1 MQTPTS
7 PAFFPRDMLAGLI
20 VFFVALP
27 LCLGIANASGVDPL
41 AGLLSGMIGGMVV
54 ALLSGSQLSVSGPAA
69 GLVVIVVD
77 GIAKLG
83 GFSAFLVAVALAGA
97 LQFVFGMLRAG
108 RFAAYVPS
116 SVIKGMLAAIG
127 LLLIIKQMPLA
138 FGLAGEDGA
147 AGVVGAGMI
156 ATPWGSVS
164 LPALLVSLLSAAV
177 LIGWDTPML
186 RRFTLVRA
194 LPSPL
199 VVVALGIGV
208 TLLLEVVAPGIAV
221 PAEHRVD
228 LPSLASFGAF
238 LDALESP
245 TLGALGNPDVWR
257 VAMAL
262 AIVASLETLLCLEA
276 VEQIDPKKRAASPD
290 RELKAQGVGN
300 MVAGLLG
307 GLPITS
313 VIVRSSAN
321 VHAGAQS
328 RWSAVVHGVLLLA
341 SVFALTAIVNLIP
354 LACLATILIFT
365 GYKLAKPSLFVAVAR
380 QGWDRFA
387 PFIATIVGVLLTD
400 LLIGIVIGIALSIA
414 LAIRANLR
422 RTIVMARHHD
432 HFLLSFR
439 KDVSFMGKVP
449 LKRYLAQVPDHATL
463 IVDGAR
469 ADYIDP
475 DVREMVEH
483 FIEAA
488 PARGIV
494 IERHHFDATVPQ
506 RAPGLRMPRLPF
518 VRTAAR

>member
-7 PAFFPRDMLAGLI
+7 PAFFPRDMLAGVI

-41 AGLLSGMIGGMVV
+41 AGLLSGMIGGLVV

-97 LQFVFGMLRAG
+97 LQFVFGVLRAG

-127 LLLIIKQMPLA
+127 LLLIIKQVPLA
-138 FGLAGEDGA
+138 LGLASGAGA
-147 AGVVGAGMI
+147 AAPGML
-156 ATPWGSVS
+156 ATPFGTFSTT
-164 LPALLVSLLSAAV
+164 AMLVTVLSAAV

-186 RRFTLVRA
+186 RRFVVVRA

-208 TLLLEVVAPGIAV
+208 TLLLDAVAPGMA
-221 PAEHRVD
+221 PAAEHRVE
-228 LPSLASFGAF
+228 LPSLASFGAL

-245 TLGALGNPDVWR
+245 ALAALGNPDVWR
-257 VAMAL
+257 LAMAL

-276 VEQIDPKKRAASPD
+276 VEQIDPKKRTASPD
-290 RELKAQGVGN
+290 RELKAQGIGN
-300 MVAGLLG
+300 MVAGALG

-341 SVFALTAIVNLIP
+341 SVFALTAIVNRIP

-365 GYKLAKPSLFVAVAR
+365 GYKLAKPSLFVAVAK

-463 IVDGAR
+463 IVDAAR

-483 FIEAA
+483 FIAAA
-488 PARGIV
+488 PERGIV
-494 IERHHFDATVPQ
+494 IERHHFDAAAPQ
-506 RAPGLRMPRLPF
+506 RPTGLRLPRLPF
-518 VRTAAR
+518 ARAAVR